1 MYIITDYK
9 FMNLTFKTQPNI
21 IISSKFGLTSKT
33 PNKVLL
39 VTPNL
44 HYEFKFK
51 KSLWLEN
58 LASDGPDPLIQAIAL
73 KLPEDN
79 EIMNNNIHHNYS
91 SVQYFHSVAH
101 LGDSV
106 FNMIFFN
113 LIEGRIVADNI
124 LFCYFVKK
132 EYIQQLRQFINSRL
146 INNVKLFTLDKK
158 PQSSIDLWID
168 NPYFWN
174 GEVGG
179 YESEEPSG
187 PLGKNF
193 NQFYLK
199 FFRNVLHT
207 LKINAN
213 IQSILYS
220 DNDLL
225 VRADAIPREYKPVD
239 VLILNSRPYSGQY
252 MYDKN
257 KWDKYIR
264 HIHFNSKLK
273 IVTTTKVPGV
283 LCTFDKNMTIKDIAA
298 LSTQAKVVIAVNSG
312 VFPGLLNVHTI
323 ESIRQFYL
331 FDNRCYYSFP
341 RFQNK
346 RCITEISINEL
357 NYYVTLGV

>member
-1 MYIITDYK
+1 
-9 FMNLTFKTQPNI
+9 MNFTFKGQPNTI
-21 IISSKFGLTSKT
+21 LSSKFGLTSKN
-33 PNKVLL
+33 PNVL
-39 VTPNL
+39 VVKPNL
-44 HYEFKFK
+44 HYEFK
-51 KSLWLEN
+51 KSVWLDN
-58 LASDGPDPLIQAIAL
+58 LASDEPDPLIQAIAL

-91 SVQYFHSVAH
+91 SVHYFHSVAH

-113 LIEGRIVADNI
+113 LIEGHIVADNI

-132 EYIQQLRQFINSRL
+132 EYIQQLREFINSRL

-158 PQSSIDLWID
+158 PQSSIDLWCD

-174 GEVGG
+174 GIRPFAGGVGEG
-179 YESEEPSG
+179 L
-187 PLGKNF
+187 LGKIF
-193 NQFYLK
+193 NHFYLK

-207 LKINAN
+207 SKINAN

-323 ESIRQFYL
+323 ESIRQFYI
-331 FDNRCYYSFP
+331 FDNRWYYSFP